1 MIKPSIPIYNK
12 KDISQ
17 TMVEKPFSLRACGQF
32 LIISSPLT
40 TDEILL
46 VYRKINTRKRSKINR
61 KLFEKR
67 RKELGLR
74 SFFYVDIEEE

>member
-1 MIKPSIPIYNK
+1 MIKPVSICDK

-17 TMVEKPFSLRACGQF
+17 TMVEKPFSLRAHGRF

-40 TDEILL
+40 TEEILL

-67 RKELGLR
+67 RMKFSLR
-74 SFFYVDIEEE
+74 GIPYINIGEE